1 MLKKS
6 AFQYKSYIAIGSN
19 IGNWKNNFNQALNL
33 LNKIGYVDKISKVY
47 FTKPF
52 GPTNQKYFH
61 NAAILFHTNLFFNE
75 LFSKMQFIEKKIK
88 KNKFIKNG
96 PRRIDLDL
104 IQFENLNIK
113 NHLITIPHTSAHLRD
128 FVLKPILDL
137 NPQFIDLNTKK
148 TYKNLLSN
156 LNERFIIKQSRQTQD
171 YRGFF

>member
-1 MLKKS
+1 
-6 AFQYKSYIAIGSN
+6 
-19 IGNWKNNFNQALNL
+19 
-33 LNKIGYVDKISKVY
+33 
-47 FTKPF
+47 
-52 GPTNQKYFH
+52 
-61 NAAILFHTNLFFNE
+61 
-75 LFSKMQFIEKKIK
+75 MQFIEKKIK
-88 KNKFIKNG
+88 KNKFIENG

-113 NHLITIPHTSAHLRD
+113 NYLITLPHTSAHLRD

>member
-1 MLKKS
+1 MQKKS

-19 IGNWKNNFNQALNL
+19 IGNWKNNFNQALIL
-33 LNKIGYVDKISKVY
+33 LNKFGYVEKISKVY

-52 GPTNQKYFH
+52 GPTDQMYFH
-61 NAAILFHTNLFFNE
+61 NAAILFHTNLFFNS

-88 KNKFIKNG
+88 KNKFIENG

-104 IQFENLNIK
+104 IQFENLKIK

-137 NPQFIDLNTKK
+137 NPQFIDLITKK
-148 TYKNLLSN
+148 TYKKLLNN
-156 LNERFIIKQSRQTQD
+156 LNDRFIIKQSRQTQD
-171 YRGFF
+171 YREFF

>member
-88 KNKFIKNG
+88 K
-96 PRRIDLDL
+96 
-104 IQFENLNIK
+104 
-113 NHLITIPHTSAHLRD
+113 
-128 FVLKPILDL
+128 
-137 NPQFIDLNTKK
+137 K
-148 TYKNLLSN
+148 TL
-156 LNERFIIKQSRQTQD
+156 
-171 YRGFF
+171 